1 MSESTPTAI
10 IIGGGIS
17 GLVAA
22 YDLHRSG
29 WKVDVHEASDRWG
42 GKVYSSMVGDRLADA
57 GPDTFLARVPQG
69 RELCADLGLL
79 DELTSPVSPVPAYI
93 HRDGELHALP
103 AGTVLGVPTD
113 LDILADSGVISAG
126 GVARASEDLTLPT
139 TEFGDDISVG
149 EFCRARLG
157 NEVTDR
163 LISPLIGGINASD
176 IDRLS
181 LSSASPQ
188 LAAAA
193 RQGGSFVQTL
203 QEARANVGATLGS
216 AGADEPVFF
225 GLPGGIARIIDEL
238 IAALPADALH
248 LNSPINSLDD
258 LDADQII
265 VSVPAFAA
273 APLLAPVA
281 PTAAELLSKID
292 YASVAQVTIE
302 LPVDGV
308 ERVLDASGILCPVV
322 DGGVMTAATWFST
335 KWAHYQREGT
345 VLIRMTSGRYGDT
358 RAMELDDDELI
369 ATLTGELSAIIPIT
383 AEPLAIR
390 VHRWHDALPQYV
402 PGHADRVASIM
413 ASVAADAPNVHLIGA
428 AYAGIGLPACIGGA
442 RALAK
447 RLTD

>member
-1 MSESTPTAI
+1 MTEPAQTAAI
-10 IIGGGIS
+10 VGGGIS

-29 WKVDVHEASDRWG
+29 WKVNVYEASDRWG
-42 GKVYSSMVGDRLADA
+42 GKVYSSLVGDRIVDA

-69 RELCADLGLL
+69 RELCADLGLAA
-79 DELTSPVSPVPAYI
+79 ELTSPVSPVPAYI
-93 HRDGELHALP
+93 RRDGALHALP

-113 LDILADSGVISAG
+113 LDLLAKSGVISADG
-126 GVARASEDLTLPT
+126 AARAAEDLTRPT

-157 NEVTDR
+157 DEVTDR
-163 LISPLIGGINASD
+163 LISPLLGGINASD

-181 LSSASPQ
+181 LNSASPQ

-193 RQGGSFVQTL
+193 RQGGSFIAAL
-203 QEARANVGATLGS
+203 LEARANVGATLGS
-216 AGADEPVFF
+216 AGANEPVFF

-238 IAALPADALH
+238 VAALPEDSLH
-248 LNSPINSLDD
+248 LNSPIDSLEG
-258 LDADQII
+258 LDADHII

-273 APLLAPVA
+273 APLLAPIAPVA
-281 PTAAELLSKID
+281 ARLLSEID
-292 YASVAQVTIE
+292 YASVAQVTVE
-302 LPVDGV
+302 LPINGID
-308 ERVLDASGILCPVV
+308 RVLDASGILCPVV
-322 DGGVMTAATWFST
+322 EGGVMTAATWFST
-335 KWAHYQREGT
+335 KWAHYQRDET

-358 RAMELDDDELI
+358 RAMELSDDELV
-369 ATLTGELSAIIPIT
+369 ATLMGELSAIIPIT
-383 AEPLAIR
+383 AEPLAVR

-402 PGHADRVASIM
+402 PGHAGRVANIFS
-413 ASVAADAPNVHLIGA
+413 SVAADAPHVHLIGA

-447 RLTD
+447 RLAA

>member
-1 MSESTPTAI
+1 MTGPAKTAI
-10 IIGGGIS
+10 VVGGGIS

-22 YDLHRSG
+22 YDLHRAG

-42 GKVYSSMVGDRLADA
+42 GKVYSSLVGDRIVDA

-69 RELCADLGLL
+69 RELCADLGLAT
-79 DELTSPVSPVPAYI
+79 ELTSPVSPVPAYI
-93 HRDGELHALP
+93 RRNGALHPLP

-113 LDILADSGVISAG
+113 LDVLAESGVISTA
-126 GVARASEDLTLPT
+126 GVARAAEDLTLPT

-157 NEVTDR
+157 DEVTDR

-193 RQGGSFVQTL
+193 RQGGSFIEALVD
-203 QEARANVGATLGS
+203 ARAKVGATLGS

-225 GLPGGIARIIDEL
+225 GLPGGIARIIDGL
-238 IAALPADALH
+238 VAALPPESLH
-248 LNSPINSLDD
+248 LTSSIDSLED
-258 LDADQII
+258 LDADHII

-273 APLLAPVA
+273 APLLAPIA
-281 PTAAELLSKID
+281 PIAAQLLSEID
-292 YASVAQVTIE
+292 YASVAQVTVE
-302 LPVDGV
+302 LPLTGI
-308 ERVLDASGILCPVV
+308 ERELDASGILCPVV

-358 RAMELDDDELI
+358 RAMELGDDELV
-369 ATLTGELSAIIPIT
+369 ATLMGELSAIIPIT

-390 VHRWHDALPQYV
+390 VHRWHNALPQYV
-402 PGHADRVASIM
+402 PGHSDRVANIM
-413 ASVAADAPNVHLIGA
+413 ASVANDAPHVHLVGA

-442 RALAK
+442 RTMAK
-447 RLTD
+447 RLAG